1 VGKESSCIYKKGE
14 KMRSKETAI
23 AGLFVA
29 VTLILLFAGS
39 LIPVNRIFFAFI
51 SALVV
56 ETLTFLTK
64 KRIVFLV
71 YISASLLSLFLLPLK
86 SYAILYIIFFGG
98 YSVFRM
104 IISNLKRIIKLIFK
118 IIYLNLSFIV
128 LFWIVKE
135 IFSDIFSKF
144 FNFSDW
150 QIIII
155 LFVLEISLFLYD
167 ILLSKGGKTGNSVI
181 KRYFGQNGPL
191 T

>member
-1 VGKESSCIYKKGE
+1 MK
-14 KMRSKETAI
+14 SKETAL

-39 LIPVNRIFFAFI
+39 IIPVNRIFFAFI
-51 SALVV
+51 SALVI
-56 ETLTFLTK
+56 ETLKLLTK
-64 KRIVFLV
+64 KRTVFLV

-86 SYAILYIIFFGG
+86 SYAILYIILFGG

-104 IISNLKRIIKLIFK
+104 IISNLKRLYKLILK
-118 IIYLNLSFIV
+118 LIYLNLSFIL
-128 LFWIVKE
+128 LFWIVNE

-150 QIIII
+150 QIIIL

-167 ILLSKGGKTGNSVI
+167 ILLSKGGKTGSSVI
-181 KRYFGQNGPL
+181 KRYFGQKSPL